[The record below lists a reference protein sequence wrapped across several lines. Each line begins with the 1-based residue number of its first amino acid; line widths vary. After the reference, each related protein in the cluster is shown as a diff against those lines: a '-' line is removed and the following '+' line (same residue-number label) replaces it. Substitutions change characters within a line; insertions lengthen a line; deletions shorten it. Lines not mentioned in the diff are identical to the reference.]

1 MNQLQFIR
9 QSLRLPSLMAG
20 LSTVMGGTA
29 IAAVRDNI
37 HPLPLILST
46 VFILMAQLASN
57 SMQAFN
63 DLRTHHG
70 NTANEE
76 IAGRMHRKEDT
87 MMYEILRE
95 IGVGC
100 FLIAMTIGVVLAGYA
115 GEWVLLAGAMV
126 VILGYLNVQGPFPLI
141 QTPFGPLV
149 TFLLFGPIGVI
160 GVFLMQFSD
169 ASFAILSWFDIGPA
183 VYLSCTVG
191 LFAAIVQITEEYPK
205 YRSSILTHRTSYV
218 TEVGRRAS
226 RVTVLLCG
234 IGMWAVFFLMISTFY
249 TQHPIVDMVMPTVG
263 LAVTIYIVRMMGKYP
278 RHESPYKINDVALW
292 NMFIVMFTTMLL
304 FMTIGAPDVSI
315 RDMVLY

>member
-9 QSLRLPSLMAG
+9 QSLRLPTLLAG

-37 HPLPLILST
+37 HPLPLVLS
-46 VFILMAQLASN
+46 VIFVMMAQLASN

-63 DLRTHHG
+63 DLRTHYG

-76 IAGRMHRKEDT
+76 IAGRTHRTEDPMT
-87 MMYEILRE
+87 YEILRE

-100 FLIAMTIGVVLAGYA
+100 FLISMTVGVVLAGYA

-126 VILGYLNVQGPFPLI
+126 VILGYLNVQGPFPLV

-160 GVFLMQFSD
+160 GVFLMQFAD
-169 ASFAILSWFDIGPA
+169 ASFAMLSWFDIGPA
-183 VYLSCTVG
+183 IYLSCAVG
-191 LFAAIVQITEEYPK
+191 LLAAIAQIVGEYPK

-218 TEVGRRAS
+218 TEVGRRMS

-234 IGMWAVFFLMISTFY
+234 IGMWATFFLMLTTFY

-263 LAVTIYIVRMMGKYP
+263 LGVTVYIVRMMGKYP
-278 RHESPYKINDVALW
+278 RQEGPYDMADIALW
-292 NMFIVMFTTMLL
+292 NMFIVMLTTMLL
-304 FMTIGAPDVSI
+304 FMTIGAPDINI
-315 RDMVLY
+315 RNEVLY